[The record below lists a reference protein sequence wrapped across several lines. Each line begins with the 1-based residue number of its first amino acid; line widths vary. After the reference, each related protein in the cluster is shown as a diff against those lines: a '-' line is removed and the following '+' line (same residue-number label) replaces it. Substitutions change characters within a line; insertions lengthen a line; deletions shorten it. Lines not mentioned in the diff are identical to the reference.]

1 MRHLDIKTK
10 VKDKI
15 SLGDVIATIT
25 GNNFGDQIIEYK
37 KYIEIGD
44 YQKFEVFRTFI
55 NHEGSHES
63 DNEIIK
69 NARRIT
75 KMNELHWGELSDILL
90 NWFGDDDSGDIAKY
104 LAINLLLISKG
115 EISFDE
121 FLESIQ

>member
-37 KYIEIGD
+37 KYIEIGE
-44 YQKFEVFRTFI
+44 YQKFEVFRTFM

-63 DNEIIK
+63 DKEIIK
-69 NARRIT
+69 NGKYVLRI
-75 KMNELHWGELSDILL
+75 M
-90 NWFGDDDSGDIAKY
+90 
-104 LAINLLLISKG
+104 
-115 EISFDE
+115 
-121 FLESIQ
+121 ESIQ